1 MNISMNEVEP
11 CKYSVSYEADGLKIL
26 NKKAEVLNLFKKAPV
41 PGFRT
46 GKASNEAINSHYKDQ
61 IEEALKRALVEDA
74 FHDTLFEKKIK
85 PFGPPRFVSV
95 LMANGKFTCEFELYT
110 KPNFELAEWKGLEV
124 AKPHLDETQDTL
136 YQSMMQSLRVKYG
149 EVLPYTDSDFIQT
162 GDNVIIDYEGSLDG
176 EPVPNLCA
184 AGEMLTVGAHKV
196 AMLDQHLVG
205 MTPGETREFDLVAPE
220 GTLPSLEGKSIHF
233 KVTLITGSKTIP
245 CPLNDELA
253 KKLNMNSFEDVAKFV
268 GEAAMG
274 KFSNLQETKINEA
287 VSLKLLDVNQF
298 EVPNWMSL
306 SEAQYLVQQ
315 AKLDWEGFKDEDKEQ
330 YIKMAEKNV
339 KLALILDKIRETDV
353 STQMA
358 DQEVFDML
366 KNNLAAATAKDGN
379 PRSFDEV
386 MKSLNKTGMLQVLM
400 QRMKDEFT
408 LNSVVKQ
415 AKILE

>member
-1 MNISMNEVEP
+1 MNINMNEVEP
-11 CKYSVSYEADGLKIL
+11 CKYSVAYEADALKIF
-26 NKKAEVLNLFKKAPV
+26 NKRAEVLNLFKKAPV
-41 PGFRT
+41 PGFRA
-46 GKASNEAINSHYKDQ
+46 GKASNEALNSHYKDQ
-61 IEEALKRALVEDA
+61 IEDALKRALAEDA

-85 PFGPPRFVSV
+85 PFGPPRFLSI

-110 KPNFELAEWKGLEV
+110 KPSFELNSWQALEV

-136 YQSMMQSLRVKYG
+136 FQSMMQSLRVRYG
-149 EVLPYTDSDFIQT
+149 EVLPYTDTDFVQD
-162 GDNVIIDYEGSLDG
+162 GDNIIIDYEGTLNG
-176 EPVPNLCA
+176 EAVPHLCA

-196 AMLDQHLVG
+196 AMLDQHLIG

-253 KKLNMNSFEDVAKFV
+253 TKLDMPSFEDVTKFV

-274 KFSNLQETKINEA
+274 KFSNLQQSKLNEA
-287 VSLKLLDVNQF
+287 VSLKLLEVNTF
-298 EVPNWMSL
+298 DVPNWMSL

-315 AKLDWEGFKDEDKEQ
+315 AKLDWESFNDEDRAQ

-339 KLALILDKIRETDV
+339 RLALILDKIRESDA

-358 DQEVFDML
+358 DQEVFDAL
-366 KNNLAAATAKDGN
+366 KANLAAATAKNGTN
-379 PRSFDEV
+379 ISFDDM
-386 MKSLNKTGMLQVLM
+386 MKNLNKTGMLQVLM

-408 LNSVVKQ
+408 LNCVVKQ